1 MTDADGPVPPVFLK
15 TGTTV
20 PYNPLEADW
29 YSSPTLGDLD
39 GDGDLDLIV
48 GNETGAMDYYKNTG
62 TASAPVFAKQGGT
75 ANPLN
80 GFDVGSYS
88 APALVDVD
96 ADGDLDVVVG
106 EDNDGLN
113 YFENTGSAEA
123 PAFAERSGAANPFD
137 GLFLPRKGTPTFGD
151 LDGDGDLDLIVGGFI
166 GTLRYFENTG
176 SATAPTYVHQPEAA
190 NPLNGVDVGD
200 YATPALGDLDGD
212 GDLDLV
218 IGEEFG
224 TLNYFENTGSS
235 SAPTFVIQGGTAN
248 PLDGLV
254 AAYGTAPAL
263 VDLDSDGDLDAVIG
277 ERYGSVTSLENTAA
291 HLKLVVNVAAEND
304 VPVARNDRKSIGED
318 TVLNAAVPTAT
329 DVDGTIARY
338 ALDSD
343 VAKGAPRLQR

>member
-1 MTDADGPVPPVFLK
+1 M
-15 TGTTV
+15 
-20 PYNPLEADW
+20 
-29 YSSPTLGDLD
+29 
-39 GDGDLDLIV
+39 
-48 GNETGAMDYYKNTG
+48 
-62 TASAPVFAKQGGT
+62 
-75 ANPLN
+75 
-80 GFDVGSYS
+80 
-88 APALVDVD
+88 
-96 ADGDLDVVVG
+96 VVG
-106 EDNDGLN
+106 EDDDGLN

-123 PAFAERSGAANPFD
+123 PAFAQRSGAANPFD
-137 GLFLPRKGTPTFGD
+137 GLFLPRNGTPTFGD
-151 LDGDGDLDLIVGGFI
+151 LDGDGDLDLIVGGFTGI
-166 GTLRYFENTG
+166 FRYFENTG

-190 NPLNGVDVGD
+190 NPLDGVDVGD

-218 IGEEFG
+218 VGEEIG

-235 SAPTFVIQGGTAN
+235 SAPTFVLRDGTAN

-277 ERYGSVTSLENTAA
+277 EDYGSVTSFENTAA

-304 VPVARNDRKSIGED
+304 APVARNDRKSIGED

-343 VAKGAPRLQR
+343 VAKGAPRLQRRRHLELQPERRVRRAPPRRDRACRIHVPRRRRRRRLIGGQDRHHHRQRRQRCPDRRRR